1 MDSQLLRSLAV
12 HSVQI
17 NRLLLAWRAEN
28 LLSCRLEGFA
38 KEFQGPTVSCSVP
51 DREPH
56 PAERRQV
63 SCAFPTALPCAASAL
78 LAELAGSMPLVY
90 WIDLEP
96 PRCFAMVQHD
106 HCRCNSHNTAAMAIV
121 QMLLRPPVGLIRV
134 HPPVV
139 GVACLHAQRQKNV
152 STQPL
157 RTAQLALKTGLS
169 LLKISM
175 LGPPYWERPHQG

>member
-56 PAERRQV
+56 PAER
-63 SCAFPTALPCAASAL
+63 SKSAVPSPQHCPVL
-78 LAELAGSMPLVY
+78 LAPCWQSWQAACLWYIGLILSHHGALQWCSMTIAGVTATTQQQ
-90 WIDLEP
+90 WHAC
-96 PRCFAMVQHD
+96 RCFSAH
-106 HCRCNSHNTAAMAIV
+106 
-121 QMLLRPPVGLIRV
+121 LLGSY
-134 HPPVV
+134 
-139 GVACLHAQRQKNV
+139 G
-152 STQPL
+152 STLQ
-157 RTAQLALKTGLS
+157 
-169 LLKISM
+169 
-175 LGPPYWERPHQG
+175 W